1 MEEVKNAFGRILKDG
16 AVSAGKIGVLVSAS
30 CGEKQIEKITAFASA
45 LMPAFIASNSMGKPV
60 PEKYAD
66 SVDTAARKNGKCA
79 GVSALTIGVNDEILK
94 RHGIGPLTAEQ
105 KARIETGEIETLF
118 VFGDDIWELDTSKV
132 KNAEQFKIE
141 F

>member
-1 MEEVKNAFGRILKDG
+1 
-16 AVSAGKIGVLVSAS
+16 
-30 CGEKQIEKITAFASA
+30 
-45 LMPAFIASNSMGKPV
+45 MPAFIASNSMGKPV